1 MKTLLDVCKTLD
13 NTQNNEELH
22 ETSNEKDLPK
32 AIHIHFLTR
41 IVTDSSLAS
50 DTMYYTPELAE
61 LAFNNLI
68 NDHWQ
73 IRFILKYYP

>member
-13 NTQNNEELH
+13 NTQNNEEPH

-50 DTMYYTPELAE
+50 DTMYYTAELAE

-73 IRFILKYYP
+73 IRFILKHYP